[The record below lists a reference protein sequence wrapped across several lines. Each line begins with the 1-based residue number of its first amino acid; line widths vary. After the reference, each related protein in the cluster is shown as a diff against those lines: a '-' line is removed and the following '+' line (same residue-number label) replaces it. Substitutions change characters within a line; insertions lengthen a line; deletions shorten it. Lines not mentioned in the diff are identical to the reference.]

1 MTFNELKAALH
12 GDTIEILGED
22 LDSFS
27 RVDAQELDELAEDYR
42 RTAGSSVLPMWA
54 QDIGRSGLGAVAD
67 NFEWAADRIRLRLR
81 CEEAAW

>member
-27 RVDAQELDELAEDYR
+27 KIDAGELDDLAAYYR
-42 RTAGSSVLPMWA
+42 RTADSTVLPMWA
-54 QDIGRSGLGAVAD
+54 RDLGRSGLEAVAD
-67 NFEWAADRIRLRLR
+67 NLDWAADRIRFRLR
-81 CEEAAW
+81 CAEAA